1 MKKNTFLVLT
11 FFSFLLCADSV
22 KYIAHRG
29 DYVDAP
35 EGTAAAY
42 RFAVERHYDIMK
54 MDVQKTKD
62 GVIVM
67 SHDDNL
73 KRTMGWD
80 VKIKDVTYDEI
91 KRHGPFKPVGE
102 FKDERIV
109 TFKEAIAIAKALPEI
124 WIDTKHFDPE
134 FFEEML
140 KQAAA
145 EGVTEER
152 IMVATFS
159 KAAIQY
165 VQKNHPAIRRVL
177 HTSISKDKERNVLK
191 VSFSKNECATMDDVV
206 AEIIAAKAKYGLFG
220 VNIPADGGYIT
231 EEIIKKLHFI
241 LKHDTKD
248 STLEWFA
255 VGDYKKRPNVVGGR
269 ETTKPKSVPSRMKSL
284 LDSYN
289 AKQLVTINDII
300 AFHAEFE
307 QIHPFQDGN
316 GRVGRLIALKECL
329 RHNIIPF
336 LIEDS
341 KKAFYY
347 RGLSQWNNE
356 RGWLID
362 TCLDGQDTFRRLLA
376 MFE

>member
-1 MKKNTFLVLT
+1 MLKKVICISAL
-11 FFSFLLCADSV
+11 FSLLLAAGPV

-67 SHDDNL
+67 SHDGTL

-80 VKIKDVTYDEI
+80 VNIKDVTYDEI
-91 KRHGPFKPVGE
+91 KQHGPFKPVGE

-109 TFKEAIAIAKALPEI
+109 TFKEAIAIAKTLPEI

-134 FFEEML
+134 FFEELL

-159 KAAIQY
+159 KPAIQY
-165 VQKNHPAIRRVL
+165 VQKSHPAIRRVL
-177 HTSISKDKERNVLK
+177 HVMISKDKERNVLK
-191 VSFSKNECATMDDVV
+191 LSFTKTECATMDDVV
-206 AEIIAAKAKYGLFG
+206 AQLIAVKEKFGLFG

-231 EEIIKKLHFI
+231 EEIIKKLHDAGLWLSFWYVNKPEVAERLRKAGADAFVTRGADRI
-241 LKHDTKD
+241 
-248 STLEWFA
+248 
-255 VGDYKKRPNVVGGR
+255 RPPQ
-269 ETTKPKSVPSRMKSL
+269 PK
-284 LDSYN
+284 
-289 AKQLVTINDII
+289 
-300 AFHAEFE
+300 E
-307 QIHPFQDGN
+307 
-316 GRVGRLIALKECL
+316 
-329 RHNIIPF
+329 
-336 LIEDS
+336 
-341 KKAFYY
+341 
-347 RGLSQWNNE
+347 
-356 RGWLID
+356 
-362 TCLDGQDTFRRLLA
+362 
-376 MFE
+376 